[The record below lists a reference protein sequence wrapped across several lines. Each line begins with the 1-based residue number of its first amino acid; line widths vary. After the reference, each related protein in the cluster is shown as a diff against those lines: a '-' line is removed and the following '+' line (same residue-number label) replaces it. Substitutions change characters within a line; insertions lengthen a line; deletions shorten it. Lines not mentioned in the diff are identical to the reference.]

1 MLGDVAYPDAFKGAN
16 HSRPAYDSQETVYN
30 GMQTLLSEAI
40 AELGQPAGGLRPASG
55 HVRYRGDAGRW
66 IAAARTLK
74 ARYALHL
81 SKIDPQKAAT
91 DALNALY
98 DGVTQTTWSRCTIA
112 RTSFSSATYTLP

>member
-1 MLGDVAYPDAFKGAN
+1 
-16 HSRPAYDSQETVYN
+16 
-30 GMQTLLSEAI
+30 MQPLLREAI

-55 HVRYRGDAGRW
+55 HVRYRGDAGRCT
-66 IAAARTLK
+66 AARTLK

-112 RTSFSSATYTLP
+112 CTSFSSATYTLP

>member
-1 MLGDVAYPDAFKGAN
+1 MLGDIAYPDAFKGAN

-30 GMQTLLSEAI
+30 CTQSLLSEAI
-40 AELGQPAGGLRPASG
+40 AELGQPAGGIRPAFD

-66 IAAARTLK
+66 IAARTLK

-81 SKIDPQKAAT
+81 SKTDPQKAAT

-98 DGVTQTTWSRCTIA
+98 DGVTQTTRSRPTIA
-112 RTSFSSATYTLP
+112 CTSFSSATYTFP